1 MICCSFKDRNNNED
15 DSNQKKE
22 VEEYFQS
29 INLSAKKL
37 SFEKKETLDG
47 ELHNITYL
55 EYLLRYL
62 AVEFEKGKNW
72 IADFYKEL
80 NNHNYS
86 SEEHW
91 CHLFQ
96 WSEFEIKYKPFCL
109 NINGDY
115 KFYPQSDYFK
125 YKITKE
131 INSEDNTIQ
140 YKIYKEKIYVLVE
153 IIKDHLLDN
162 NHPINFILNSFRN
175 HFSNYLQQNIIEL
188 NSLKKNNLNND
199 EETKRNIISI
209 CKGII
214 EELQNFII
222 QTTNILGIMY
232 KNVNNSQ
239 IFFDESDEFNNLITG
254 ILFSNNKDE
263 KDDLY
268 TLMLELINIM
278 IYDQSKKFGQ
288 ILLEKKNISPE
299 EVGIQE
305 KFCLNKVSLDYYSK
319 TFKKDINI
327 NQIIPSIP
335 YEETISLLKKISFF
349 HKPYDKLILT
359 NRLSQNISKNVTNF
373 WNLIDKTLPMKD
385 FGIEADDFLKLF
397 PYLIYRAQI
406 TNLIVELKFIEFF
419 TSSKT
424 RSSMFGYY
432 FSQLLF
438 CAEQIVE
445 ENNKE

>member
-15 DSNQKKE
+15 DSNLKKE

-37 SFEKKETLDG
+37 SSEKKETLDG

-335 YEETISLLKKISFF
+335 YEETILLLKKISFF

-397 PYLIYRAQI
+397 PYLIYIAQI

>member
-37 SFEKKETLDG
+37 SSEKKETLDG

-288 ILLEKKNISPE
+288 ILLEKKNISPV

>member
-37 SFEKKETLDG
+37 SSEKKETLDG

-175 HFSNYLQQNIIEL
+175 HFSNYLQQNITEL
-188 NSLKKNNLNND
+188 NSLKENNLNND

>member
-37 SFEKKETLDG
+37 SSEKKETLDG

>member
-15 DSNQKKE
+15 DSNLKKE

-37 SFEKKETLDG
+37 SSEKKETLDG

-109 NINGDY
+109 NLGEY

-239 IFFDESDEFNNLITG
+239 IFFDESDEFNNLITV

>member
-37 SFEKKETLDG
+37 SSEKKETLDG

-199 EETKRNIISI
+199 EETKRNIISV

-335 YEETISLLKKISFF
+335 YEETILLLKKISFF

>member
-37 SFEKKETLDG
+37 SSEKKETLDG

-335 YEETISLLKKISFF
+335 YEETILLLKKISFF

>member
-37 SFEKKETLDG
+37 SSEKKETLDG

-199 EETKRNIISI
+199 EETKRNIISV

>member
-37 SFEKKETLDG
+37 SSEKKETLDG

-239 IFFDESDEFNNLITG
+239 IFFDEFDEFNNLITG

-288 ILLEKKNISPE
+288 ILLEKKNISPV

>member
-15 DSNQKKE
+15 DSNLKKE

-37 SFEKKETLDG
+37 SSEKKETLDG

-162 NHPINFILNSFRN
+162 NHPINFILNSFIN
-175 HFSNYLQQNIIEL
+175 HF
-188 NSLKKNNLNND
+188 
-199 EETKRNIISI
+199 
-209 CKGII
+209 
-214 EELQNFII
+214 
-222 QTTNILGIMY
+222 
-232 KNVNNSQ
+232 
-239 IFFDESDEFNNLITG
+239 
-254 ILFSNNKDE
+254 
-263 KDDLY
+263 
-268 TLMLELINIM
+268 
-278 IYDQSKKFGQ
+278 
-288 ILLEKKNISPE
+288 
-299 EVGIQE
+299 
-305 KFCLNKVSLDYYSK
+305 
-319 TFKKDINI
+319 
-327 NQIIPSIP
+327 
-335 YEETISLLKKISFF
+335 
-349 HKPYDKLILT
+349 
-359 NRLSQNISKNVTNF
+359 
-373 WNLIDKTLPMKD
+373 
-385 FGIEADDFLKLF
+385 
-397 PYLIYRAQI
+397 
-406 TNLIVELKFIEFF
+406 
-419 TSSKT
+419 
-424 RSSMFGYY
+424 
-432 FSQLLF
+432 
-438 CAEQIVE
+438 
-445 ENNKE
+445 

>member
-15 DSNQKKE
+15 DSNLKKE

-37 SFEKKETLDG
+37 SSEKKETLDG

-199 EETKRNIISI
+199 EETKRNIISV

-288 ILLEKKNISPE
+288 ILLEKKNISP
-299 EVGIQE
+299 
-305 KFCLNKVSLDYYSK
+305 
-319 TFKKDINI
+319 
-327 NQIIPSIP
+327 
-335 YEETISLLKKISFF
+335 
-349 HKPYDKLILT
+349 
-359 NRLSQNISKNVTNF
+359 
-373 WNLIDKTLPMKD
+373 
-385 FGIEADDFLKLF
+385 
-397 PYLIYRAQI
+397 
-406 TNLIVELKFIEFF
+406 
-419 TSSKT
+419 
-424 RSSMFGYY
+424 
-432 FSQLLF
+432 
-438 CAEQIVE
+438 
-445 ENNKE
+445 